1 VRWLQRGY
9 IALLAR
15 VIPRPLVAYV
25 AVITVMAAGA
35 AVVPLLGQ
43 NLFPAFK
50 ERDFLMHWVTRPGT
64 SHPDMI
70 RITTQASKELR
81 SIPGVKNFG
90 AHIGQGTLADEIVGM
105 NFAEN
110 WISIDPSVNYDK
122 TVAAIKKVV
131 EGYPGLQ
138 RDVQTYL
145 KERTKEVLTGT
156 SEAIIVRIFG
166 DDHQVLREKAEQVR
180 QIMSEISGIIEEHV
194 DLQVDIPQMQVE
206 VDLAKASTY
215 GIKPGDVR
223 RAVATFIASEE
234 AGDIWR
240 GGKNYEVHVWS
251 VPEARNSLENVR
263 ELLLDAP
270 YGRRVR
276 LGDLAE
282 VVMRPTPNVVVR
294 ENQSRRLDVGANV
307 SGRDLGSV
315 AREVERRLQEVQ
327 FPIGYHAELLGEYK
341 EAQAA
346 QQRLLIFAGVA
357 VLGILLLL
365 QNAFGSWRM
374 AILVLLTLPMA
385 LVGGVLAAFF
395 TGGVVSL
402 GSLVGF
408 FTVLG
413 IAARNGIP
421 LINHF
426 QHLERYEGE
435 TFGWAL
441 VIRGAKERLSPILMT
456 SLAAGLALV
465 PLVIL
470 GSRPGH
476 EVEHPMAVV
485 ILGGLVTSTLLN
497 LFVVPS
503 LYLRYGGRRRSPAPP
518 HGGPPR
524 TITDTEPAAHEPSCQ
539 LGRRAFCPLQRRGQ
553 AAQFHD
559 TEGVATPLKLTFGMA
574 NRSDVYPATQGWR
587 VSMTVRE
594 RVALFVAPAFAQVTV
609 TGQSPGVVLVPTSH
623 VQATSPVMIVAKR
636 TTSASGL
643 LLSMAT
649 GAWATFGAWSSGHQ
663 RSQGG
668 RCGYRNAGVDLAERA
683 GPAALRGSGLH
694 SHGRGPVR

>member
-1 VRWLQRGY
+1 V
-9 IALLAR
+9 
-15 VIPRPLVAYV
+15 
-25 AVITVMAAGA
+25 
-35 AVVPLLGQ
+35 
-43 NLFPAFK
+43 
-50 ERDFLMHWVTRPGT
+50 
-64 SHPDMI
+64 
-70 RITTQASKELR
+70 
-81 SIPGVKNFG
+81 
-90 AHIGQGTLADEIVGM
+90 DEIVGM

-374 AILVLLTLPMA
+374 ARRSLCCSRCRWLWWA
-385 LVGGVLAAFF
+385 ESWRRSSLAASSRS
-395 TGGVVSL
+395 GRSL
-402 GSLVGF
+402 GSSQCWESRLA
-408 FTVLG
+408 TVF
-413 IAARNGIP
+413 R
-421 LINHF
+421 
-426 QHLERYEGE
+426 
-435 TFGWAL
+435 
-441 VIRGAKERLSPILMT
+441 
-456 SLAAGLALV
+456 
-465 PLVIL
+465 
-470 GSRPGH
+470 
-476 EVEHPMAVV
+476 
-485 ILGGLVTSTLLN
+485 
-497 LFVVPS
+497 
-503 LYLRYGGRRRSPAPP
+503 
-518 HGGPPR
+518 
-524 TITDTEPAAHEPSCQ
+524 
-539 LGRRAFCPLQRRGQ
+539 
-553 AAQFHD
+553 
-559 TEGVATPLKLTFGMA
+559 
-574 NRSDVYPATQGWR
+574 
-587 VSMTVRE
+587 
-594 RVALFVAPAFAQVTV
+594 
-609 TGQSPGVVLVPTSH
+609 
-623 VQATSPVMIVAKR
+623 
-636 TTSASGL
+636 
-643 LLSMAT
+643 
-649 GAWATFGAWSSGHQ
+649 
-663 RSQGG
+663 
-668 RCGYRNAGVDLAERA
+668 
-683 GPAALRGSGLH
+683 
-694 SHGRGPVR
+694 